1 MNTVA
6 VTATSA
12 YLATNAALGDAA
24 LPDALTAGYTQAFLV
39 GGLLL
44 LIAAVV
50 VLVMIRIG
58 PSAAAEEDEDAPVA
72 VHFG

>member
-1 MNTVA
+1 
-6 VTATSA
+6 
-12 YLATNAALGDAA
+12 
-24 LPDALTAGYTQAFLV
+24 
-39 GGLLL
+39 
-44 LIAAVV
+44 VV